1 MKRWV
6 RWLCPAVFAAAIFA
20 GAALLLLLPKRDLSE
35 REKRY
40 LAEFP
45 ALSWSALEEGTF
57 QSQWETWLSDH
68 FPGRDAFVGINAY
81 EMLLTGRNALQDIY
95 FAKEDY
101 LINAPTA
108 LNLELFTTT
117 LQRFDNFAKNTGLPA
132 SLVMVPATGS
142 MKESL
147 LPLGHGAYPDD
158 TLFAAAGETVS
169 SMTVYDLR
177 SQLAQA
183 DRTRQV
189 FYRTDHHLTAYGA
202 YTLYAAWR
210 ETQGRTAR
218 PAEDYTV
225 TAYPGF
231 CGTTWSSSGY
241 FLTPPDTVELW
252 DSGLTPCAHRKQL

>member
-68 FPGRDAFVGINAY
+68 FPGRDAFVGLNAY

-95 FAKEDY
+95 FAKDGY

-132 SLVMVPATGS
+132 SLSWCQP
-142 MKESL
+142 
-147 LPLGHGAYPDD
+147 
-158 TLFAAAGETVS
+158 
-169 SMTVYDLR
+169 
-177 SQLAQA
+177 QA
-183 DRTRQV
+183 
-189 FYRTDHHLTAYGA
+189 
-202 YTLYAAWR
+202 
-210 ETQGRTAR
+210 
-218 PAEDYTV
+218 P
-225 TAYPGF
+225 
-231 CGTTWSSSGY
+231 
-241 FLTPPDTVELW
+241 
-252 DSGLTPCAHRKQL
+252 